1 LTPAAPGV
9 AVAVLAAGRGSRLGG
24 DAAKPLL
31 PWRGRPL
38 ISWAV
43 DAAQASGLRPT
54 VVVTGY
60 RAADVQAALSA
71 SPGTSRS
78 LRTPVTANSEM
89 LGEGAGDGLVVV
101 ENPDW
106 AEGIASSLR
115 AALSVLDPLAEVGA
129 VCVGLA
135 DQPRMGA
142 EAYRRLVVAHRD
154 GADLVVA
161 TYHGERGN
169 PVLLSRSLWPEA
181 HALEGDVGA
190 RVLMRRHLV
199 TEVPCDGTG
208 SPADVDTLE
217 DLERLQEES

>member
-1 LTPAAPGV
+1 M
-9 AVAVLAAGRGSRLGG
+9 LAAGRGSRLGG

-38 ISWAV
+38 IAWAV
-43 DAAQASGLRPT
+43 DAARASGLRPT

-60 RAADVQAALSA
+60 RAADVEAALA
-71 SPGTSRS
+71 GPPTPGASRS
-78 LRTPVTANSEM
+78 SRTPVSANSEM
-89 LGEGAGDGLVVV
+89 FGCGGGAGVDDGLLVV

-115 AALSVLDPLAEVGA
+115 AALSVLEPVAEVGA

-135 DQPRMGA
+135 DQPRMGP
-142 EAYRRLVVAHRD
+142 EAYRRLEAAHRD
-154 GADLVVA
+154 GAELVVA
-161 TYHGERGN
+161 TYDGERGN